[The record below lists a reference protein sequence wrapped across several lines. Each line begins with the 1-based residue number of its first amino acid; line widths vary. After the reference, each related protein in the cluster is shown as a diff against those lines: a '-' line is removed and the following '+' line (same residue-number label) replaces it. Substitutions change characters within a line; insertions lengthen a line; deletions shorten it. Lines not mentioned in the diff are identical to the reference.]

1 MFCDKPRDF
10 ISILRTFFKS
20 SLASKTL
27 TIKLRLYNGDYYHT
41 HMQVALRP
49 ARPMPAATALHL
61 WPQWRRCL
69 SCTSLSRHLYLVKDF
84 GDDFVGADIVGFGLV
99 GHADAVAQHI
109 VSHGDDV
116 LGNDEAALVQEG
128 VSARGACQ
136 AD

>member
-41 HMQVALRP
+41 HAGGVAAGSADAGSDCP
-49 ARPMPAATALHL
+49 ASVASVAALPL
-61 WPQWRRCL
+61 QPP
-69 SCTSLSRHLYLVKDF
+69 LSRHLYLVKDF

-99 GHADAVAQHI
+99 CHADAVAQHI